1 MIIGIAVGV
10 SVVAVAILVTA
21 ITFAVLQHKK
31 VHPSETET
39 IFSDS
44 ASESDYDSRPTTASH
59 IFIDQVNEY
68 SGGHTQS

>member
-21 ITFAVLQHKK
+21 ITFAVVQKKK

-44 ASESDYDSRPTTASH
+44 GSESDYDSRPTTASH
-59 IFIDQVNEY
+59 IFIDQV
-68 SGGHTQS
+68 HKR